1 MHTQNNTPRWAAG
14 LLTCLLLFNFASL
27 VAQESTT
34 VSWRQ
39 AQRQSDDWYGSPEAI
54 RIADNLLVYQHAT
67 GGWPKNLDMAAELS
81 DDEIS
86 AVRSAKT
93 DPDDELGRPTIDNR
107 ATHTQLRYLAKVL
120 DRTGEDRFRESFLRG
135 VDYLLEAQ
143 YGNGGWPQFYPL
155 RKGYYSHITYNDG
168 AMIGVLEV
176 LHSVARGEYDF
187 VDQDRRKAAGEAVD
201 RGVDVILR
209 TQITVDGQLTAW
221 CAQYDAESLEP
232 AKARAYELVS
242 LSGSESVGIVEF
254 LMELDAPS
262 PGVVRAVRAAI
273 DWFERVQLRGL
284 RLVRTPVP
292 DEPGEYDVM
301 IAFDPTSDR
310 SLWARFYEIGTNY
323 PIFVGRDGV
332 VRYTLAE
339 VEYER
344 RVGYSW
350 IGDYARELLEED
362 YPAWEAKR

>member
-1 MHTQNNTPRWAAG
+1 MQTQNIHPYCTG
-14 LLTCLLLFNFASL
+14 LVFILCLFYLPSL
-27 VAQESTT
+27 VAQDTGT
-34 VSWRQ
+34 LTWRD
-39 AQRQSDDWYGSPEAI
+39 AQRQPADWYGSPEAV

-81 DDEIS
+81 HDEAAHIQ
-86 AVRSAKT
+86 SAKA
-93 DPDDELGRPTIDNR
+93 DPEGELGRPTIDNR
-107 ATHTQLRYLAKVL
+107 ATHTQLRYLAKVVQQ
-120 DRTGEDRFRESFLRG
+120 TGEDRFRVSFLRG

-143 YGNGGWPQFYPL
+143 YDNGGWPQFYPL

-176 LHSVARGEYDF
+176 LQSVAKGEYAF
-187 VDQDRRKAAGEAVD
+187 VDQDRREAAREAVD

-209 TQITVDGQLTAW
+209 TQLVVDGQPTAW
-221 CAQYDAESLEP
+221 CAQYDAETLEP
-232 AKARAYELVS
+232 ARARAYELVS

-254 LMELDAPS
+254 LLQLEDPS
-262 PGVVRAVRAAI
+262 PAVVNAVHAAVE
-273 DWFERVQLRGL
+273 WFENVQLRGL
-284 RLVRTPVP
+284 RLLRTPVP

-323 PIFVGRDGV
+323 PIFVGRDGI

-350 IGDYARELLEED
+350 IGDYARELLEKD
-362 YPAWEAKR
+362 YPAWKERH